1 LYELQRNGTV
11 TQSARIDGR
20 AGQKASSSSAAYQTR
35 RRRVP
40 SAVSENQLRERHR
53 GLAFS
58 CQAPLSRHPAPAGLV
73 RGDQLEVNRADAEQ
87 CNDGGLIAASDD
99 AVVVRRRRDA
109 F

>member
-1 LYELQRNGTV
+1 MVEPARRHRVRALLIKRGVAAFHLQSRKT
-11 TQSARIDGR
+11 S
-20 AGQKASSSSAAYQTR
+20 
-35 RRRVP
+35 
-40 SAVSENQLRERHR
+40 SENATAVWHSRVRHLFHDTLR
-53 GLAFS
+53 
-58 CQAPLSRHPAPAGLV
+58 QPALV